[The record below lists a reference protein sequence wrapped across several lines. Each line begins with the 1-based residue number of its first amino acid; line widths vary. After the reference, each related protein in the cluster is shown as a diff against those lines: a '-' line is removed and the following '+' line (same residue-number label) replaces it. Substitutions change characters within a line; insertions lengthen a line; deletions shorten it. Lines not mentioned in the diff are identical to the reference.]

1 MKKQLSFLFI
11 TIWISFV
18 GVFDVSA
25 QAPGAYK
32 ALDFDGS
39 DDYVEIP
46 DHTAINPTDAV
57 TVEAWIKADAF
68 GTSSFSN
75 SIVCKHGWGSGNQGY
90 VLRCGANG
98 QVSFNLADV
107 GGKWFEAVS
116 GAVLKAGIW
125 YHVVGSYDGSAVKV
139 YINGKLEATEYFS
152 GSIKPST
159 GLNAKI
165 GEMAYT
171 TGGSRPFDG
180 QIDEV
185 RIWGKALSQADIRD
199 WMCQKINNN
208 HPQFAYLG
216 GYFKL
221 DEGSGATTADSSSHA
236 SHGTLQKGPKWGLS
250 GAAIGDASVHSY
262 AGGELSL
269 QTSQGDVFTV
279 NKFNTT
285 PDILHL
291 YAIQRPTEQALS
303 KNVTGYVDSTHYFG
317 VFHEDN
323 KSLTFNIQYRFD
335 QYAFIKGTRKCAV
348 HMLSKTAGY
357 QGLWNF
363 TPHKLYN
370 GQDSLVVFNQ
380 TLKEFIPAYFETDS
394 NRLISAGIFNPWLC
408 ANDSVLLIA
417 SGNDSFT
424 YTWYKN
430 GKVMPG
436 IERNTAWANAAGQYK
451 VTFNRK
457 GTSCTFSSASYTVT
471 DKRPSVT
478 WNYSLNTCNNASEI
492 SLPEGAPSGGTF
504 SGRGVSNGK
513 FNPMTAGSGT
523 IPVYYQV
530 SDKDGCIGR
539 VSSNLVVFDTTTLSD
554 AGINPVCPE
563 IGPFSLQNISPT
575 GGSYA
580 GNHVSSGV
588 FDPGKAGPGVH
599 PIQYQLTN
607 GNSCKS
613 DAFFKITVHRPD
625 SVHLS
630 IQEWV
635 CANSEPVSVHA
646 FPTGGSFNHAAI
658 AGKNFIPAFATTGRN
673 VIVYSITD
681 KNNCLGSDSATID
694 VIPSPVV
701 TLASFKSLCSNAP
714 SLKLVGGTPSDS
726 GIYRINGVPSDS
738 FHPAQRGKGLYTIQ
752 YKVVNFYGCADSA
765 QSTLRVN
772 EAPPKPYIGVT
783 NNILSSSVT
792 NGNQWYNKDGM
803 IAGATASTYKPSADG
818 LYYVVATNDSGCSN
832 RSDDFMFKKLGISQ
846 NQLKGV
852 YLNPNPTHTGMIRI
866 FGLPIGAEIRIL
878 DAGGKT
884 LKSLNT
890 VNEEHLLDF
899 EALCGD
905 IYWIQVSHQHQV
917 YRERVVL
924 LK

>member
-1 MKKQLSFLFI
+1 
-11 TIWISFV
+11 
-18 GVFDVSA
+18 
-25 QAPGAYK
+25 
-32 ALDFDGS
+32 
-39 DDYVEIP
+39 
-46 DHTAINPTDAV
+46 
-57 TVEAWIKADAF
+57 
-68 GTSSFSN
+68 
-75 SIVCKHGWGSGNQGY
+75 
-90 VLRCGANG
+90 
-98 QVSFNLADV
+98 
-107 GGKWFEAVS
+107 
-116 GAVLKAGIW
+116 
-125 YHVVGSYDGSAVKV
+125 
-139 YINGKLEATEYFS
+139 
-152 GSIKPST
+152 
-159 GLNAKI
+159 
-165 GEMAYT
+165 
-171 TGGSRPFDG
+171 
-180 QIDEV
+180 
-185 RIWGKALSQADIRD
+185 
-199 WMCQKINNN
+199 
-208 HPQFAYLG
+208 
-216 GYFKL
+216 
-221 DEGSGATTADSSSHA
+221 
-236 SHGTLQKGPKWGLS
+236 
-250 GAAIGDASVHSY
+250 
-262 AGGELSL
+262 
-269 QTSQGDVFTV
+269 
-279 NKFNTT
+279 
-285 PDILHL
+285 
-291 YAIQRPTEQALS
+291 
-303 KNVTGYVDSTHYFG
+303 
-317 VFHEDN
+317 
-323 KSLTFNIQYRFD
+323 
-335 QYAFIKGTRKCAV
+335 
-348 HMLSKTAGY
+348 
-357 QGLWNF
+357 
-363 TPHKLYN
+363 
-370 GQDSLVVFNQ
+370 
-380 TLKEFIPAYFETDS
+380 
-394 NRLISAGIFNPWLC
+394 
-408 ANDSVLLIA
+408 
-417 SGNDSFT
+417 
-424 YTWYKN
+424 
-430 GKVMPG
+430 
-436 IERNTAWANAAGQYK
+436 
-451 VTFNRK
+451 
-457 GTSCTFSSASYTVT
+457 
-471 DKRPSVT
+471 VT

-765 QSTLRVN
+765 QSTLWVN

-866 FGLPIGAEIRIL
+866 FGLPIGAEIRLL

-899 EALCGD
+899 EALCGG